1 MHAGLLSV
9 AVVISVYTNV
19 VSTRTHIVAW
29 FSADEYTETRVKT
42 LRKAIRAAGAEKDAA
57 LPVAYIENS
66 SHCTKNDA
74 GEKVIGVNKDRRWL
88 PELMSQVPAL
98 LLPVRLTRGGCQ

>member
-1 MHAGLLSV
+1 MHAGLLSTA
-9 AVVISVYTNV
+9 AVKPVYRSL
-19 VSTRTHIVAW
+19 VSTRAHTGACL
-29 FSADEYTETRVKT
+29 ADEYTETRVQT

-66 SHCTKNDA
+66 SHCAKNDA

-98 LLPVRLTRGGCQ
+98 LLPLRLTTGGCQS

>member
-1 MHAGLLSV
+1 MQGLLSTA
-9 AVVISVYTNV
+9 AVTPVHTSV
-19 VSTRTHIVAW
+19 VSTRTHTGAW
-29 FSADEYTETRVKT
+29 CPADEYTETRVKT

-74 GEKVIGVNKDRRWL
+74 GEKVIGVNRDRRWL

-98 LLPVRLTRGGCQ
+98 LLALNLTTGSCP

>member
-1 MHAGLLSV
+1 M
-9 AVVISVYTNV
+9 
-19 VSTRTHIVAW
+19 
-29 FSADEYTETRVKT
+29 KT

-66 SHCTKNDA
+66 SHCTKTDA

-98 LLPVRLTRGGCQ
+98 LLALKLTTGGCQ

>member
-1 MHAGLLSV
+1 MTLTG
-9 AVVISVYTNV
+9 
-19 VSTRTHIVAW
+19 AW
-29 FSADEYTETRVKT
+29 CPADEYTETRVKT
-42 LRKAIRAAGAEKDAA
+42 LRKAIRAAGADKDAA

-98 LLPVRLTRGGCQ
+98 LLALWLPTGGCQ

>member
-1 MHAGLLSV
+1 MHASLLSTA
-9 AVVISVYTNV
+9 AVTPVHTSVISTG
-19 VSTRTHIVAW
+19 THTGACL
-29 FSADEYTETRVKT
+29 ADEYTETRVKT

-98 LLPVRLTRGGCQ
+98 LLPLRLTTAGYQ